1 MSSQQDQN
9 SKIKYM
15 TDLGNLGERLAGALG
30 YVGEENSHRGDA
42 GLNEGL
48 VGEYRGEV
56 GLKDGDWG
64 LYRGEVGENDGEVGE

>member
-1 MSSQQDQN
+1 MTYKLSIDVRAGNVESVT
-9 SKIKYM
+9 SKWLDKHK
-15 TDLGNLGERLAGALG
+15 TDLENLGESLIRALG
-30 YVGEENSHRGDA
+30 GRRNQDLHRGDA

-64 LYRGEVGENDGEVGE
+64 L